1 MSEKTISSEF
11 IDNEDFI
18 KNNLSY
24 CNELINPKCKTMAE
38 LNKLN
43 IIIDCP
49 YILIV
54 DDDSFNL
61 ASLEMLLKKLNCYCW
76 KATNGLDAV

>member
-38 LNKLN
+38 SYLNLMTEVKRFYKYL
-43 IIIDCP
+43 
-49 YILIV
+49 V
-54 DDDSFNL
+54 
-61 ASLEMLLKKLNCYCW
+61 
-76 KATNGLDAV
+76 VQ